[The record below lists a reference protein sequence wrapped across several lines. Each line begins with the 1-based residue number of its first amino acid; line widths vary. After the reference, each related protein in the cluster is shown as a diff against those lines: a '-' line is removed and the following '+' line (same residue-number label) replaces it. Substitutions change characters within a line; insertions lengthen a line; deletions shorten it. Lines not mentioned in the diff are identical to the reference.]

1 MGWGEGPELAGGG
14 LNWGAGDRHSGGCV
28 VLMEVVVPPSRCLR
42 LGLNM
47 NEGPRFLQRWRL
59 GRELLK
65 PETSGAWL
73 DERPP
78 QAADRSWS

>member
-1 MGWGEGPELAGGG
+1 MTGGG
-14 LNWGAGDRHSGGCV
+14 LNWGAGDRHCGGCV
-28 VLMEVVVPPSRCLR
+28 VLVVEVVLAASRCLW

-47 NEGPRFLQRWRL
+47 NEGAPVLQRWRL